1 MCWWCR
7 KPGFEAQGLVMKQ
20 ELDRVLEEVRSAWRF
35 RWLAL
40 AAASI
45 VAVIGWI
52 IVFTLPDR
60 YAADARVFVDTRTAL
75 KPALQGLTT
84 DQNVDAQINYV
95 RESLLAGPQLE
106 QIAKET
112 GVLPDP
118 VPDER
123 TRSRILNLLSDRI
136 ALTVVSAGNQG
147 DDRGTA
153 GTIYSFHFTDA
164 SRDRALR
171 VVQTLLTTFVEQTL
185 GGKREGSEHAQRF
198 LETQIKDYEQRLS
211 SAEDR
216 LAAFKKKNVGL
227 MPSEQGGYF
236 AQLQSET
243 DAAKK
248 AETDLSIALSRR
260 QELDKQ
266 LHSDEAISAAGA
278 SIRLP
283 GANGMSGGNDT
294 LSRIQ
299 QAQAKLDE
307 LLLKFTDQH
316 PDVIAARATLDE
328 LKKRRVVELAS
339 LRRGDA
345 SAIASSGAGNNPVYQ
360 NIQLELNK
368 EDVEIAA
375 LRREWAQHQNTVA
388 ELRARLNSAPQVEA
402 EFQQLNRDYD
412 VNKAQYA
419 ALLASYQKARLGE
432 RADNAGSVRFE
443 VVLPPTAPATP
454 VWPRRAMLLAGIW
467 AASMLLGGGVAYG
480 LHILQPIVSSV
491 AAVNE
496 LTRFPVLGVVS
507 VAFPTRQRR
516 EFRRDMWRFSA
527 AMACLVGA
535 LVVALALNW
544 AGARL
549 TAHAIRSLVTT

>member
-1 MCWWCR
+1 
-7 KPGFEAQGLVMKQ
+7 MKQ
-20 ELDRVLEEVRSAWRF
+20 ELERVLEEVRSAWRF

-40 AAASI
+40 AAASL
-45 VAVIGWI
+45 VSVVGWS

-95 RESLLAGPQLE
+95 RQSLLEGPQLE
-106 QIAKET
+106 QIAKQT
-112 GVLPDP
+112 GVLPVP

-123 TRSRILNLLSDRI
+123 TRTRILDRLSDRI
-136 ALTVVSAGNQG
+136 ALTVVSAGSQG
-147 DDRGTA
+147 DERSTA
-153 GTIYSFHFTDA
+153 GTIYSFHYTDV
-164 SRDRALR
+164 SRDRALH
-171 VVQTLLTTFVEQTL
+171 VVETLLTTFVEQTL
-185 GGKREGSEHAQRF
+185 GGKREGSEHAQKF

-236 AQLQSET
+236 TQLQNEV

-260 QELDKQ
+260 DELAKQ
-266 LHSDEAISAAGA
+266 LHSDAAISAAGT
-278 SIRLP
+278 STTIMGGR
-283 GANGMSGGNDT
+283 GMTGGSDT

-307 LLLKFTDQH
+307 LLLKFTDKH

-328 LKKRRVVELAS
+328 LKKRRAVELES

-345 SAIASSGAGNNPVYQ
+345 SAVASSGAGNNPVYQ

-375 LRREWAQHQNTVA
+375 LRRQLAQHQSTVA
-388 ELRARLNSAPQVEA
+388 ELRQRLNSAPQVEA

-412 VNKAQYA
+412 VNKAQYT
-419 ALLASYQKARLGE
+419 ALLESYQKARLGE

-443 VVLPPTAPATP
+443 VVLPPTASVTP
-454 VWPRRAMLLAGIW
+454 VWPRRTALLGGIW
-467 AASMLLGGGVAYG
+467 MASMLLGGAVAYG
-480 LHILQPIVSSV
+480 LHLLKPIVSSV
-491 AAVNE
+491 VAVNE
-496 LTRFPVLGVVS
+496 LTGFPVLGVVS
-507 VAFPTRQRR
+507 VAFPTRQQW
-516 EFRRDMWRFSA
+516 EFRRDMWQISA
-527 AMACLVGA
+527 AMACLVAA
-535 LVVALALNW
+535 LMVAFALNW

-549 TAHAIRSLVTT
+549 TIHAIHSLVST

>member
-1 MCWWCR
+1 
-7 KPGFEAQGLVMKQ
+7 MKQ

-40 AAASI
+40 AAASVI
-45 VAVIGWI
+45 SVIGWS

-60 YAADARVFVDTRTAL
+60 YAADARIFVDTRTAL

-95 RESLLAGPQLE
+95 RQSLLEGPLLE
-106 QIAKET
+106 KIAKET
-112 GVLPDP
+112 DLLP
-118 VPDER
+118 VPITDER
-123 TRSRILNLLSDRI
+123 ARTRILNLLSDRI
-136 ALTVVSAGNQG
+136 ALTVFSAGSQG
-147 DDRGTA
+147 DERSTA
-153 GTIYSFHFTDA
+153 GSIYSFHYTDG

-171 VVQTLLTTFVEQTL
+171 VVETLLTTFVEQVL
-185 GGKREGSEHAQRF
+185 GGKREGSQHAQKF

-211 SAEDR
+211 SAEGR

-236 AQLQSET
+236 TQLQNEV

-248 AETDLSIALSRR
+248 ADTDLSIALSRR
-260 QELDKQ
+260 DELAKQ
-266 LHSDEAISAAGA
+266 LHSDAAISAAGSSA
-278 SIRLP
+278 PTFGGRGS
-283 GANGMSGGNDT
+283 SGGSNT
-294 LSRIQ
+294 LGRIQ
-299 QAQAKLDE
+299 EAQARLDE
-307 LLLKFTDQH
+307 LLLKFTDKH

-328 LKKRRVVELAS
+328 LKQRRVVELES

-345 SAIASSGAGNNPVYQ
+345 SAVASSGAGNNPVYQ

-375 LRREWAQHQNTVA
+375 LRRQSAQHQSTVA
-388 ELRARLNSAPQVEA
+388 ELRQRLNSAPQVEA

-412 VNKAQYA
+412 VNKAQYT
-419 ALLASYQKARLGE
+419 ALLESYQKARLGE

-443 VVLPPTAPATP
+443 VVLPPTAPITP
-454 VWPRRAMLLAGIW
+454 VWPRRTMLLAGIW
-467 AASMLLGGGVAYG
+467 VAAMLLGGSVAYG
-480 LHILQPIVSSV
+480 LHVLKPIVSSV
-491 AAVNE
+491 AAVNQ
-496 LTRFPVLGVVS
+496 LTSFPVLGEVG
-507 VAFPTRQRR
+507 VAFPSRQRR

-527 AMACLVGA
+527 AMACLV
-535 LVVALALNW
+535 VALAVAFALNW

-549 TAHAIRSLVTT
+549 TVNAIRSLVNT

>member
-1 MCWWCR
+1 
-7 KPGFEAQGLVMKQ
+7 MKQ
-20 ELDRVLEEVRSAWRF
+20 ELDRVLEEVQSAWRF

-45 VAVIGWI
+45 VSVIGWS

-75 KPALQGLTT
+75 KPALQGLTI
-84 DQNVDAQINYV
+84 DQNVDGQINYV
-95 RESLLAGPQLE
+95 RQSLLEGPQLE

-112 GVLPDP
+112 GVLPVP
-118 VPDER
+118 VTDER
-123 TRSRILNLLSDRI
+123 DRTRILTMLSDRI
-136 ALTVVSAGNQG
+136 ALTVVSAGSQG
-147 DDRGTA
+147 DERSTA
-153 GTIYSFHFTDA
+153 GTIYSFHYTDA
-164 SRDRALR
+164 SRERALR
-171 VVQTLLTTFVEQTL
+171 VVEALLATFVEQTL
-185 GGKREGSEHAQRF
+185 GGKREGSEHAQKF

-211 SAEDR
+211 TAEDR

-260 QELDKQ
+260 DELYKQ
-266 LHSDEAISAAGA
+266 LHSDAAISAAGT
-278 SIRLP
+278 SMPMP
-283 GANGMSGGNDT
+283 GGRGMSSGSDT

-299 QAQAKLDE
+299 EAQAKLDE
-307 LLLKFTDQH
+307 LLLKFTDKH

-328 LKKRRVVELAS
+328 LKQRRVVELAS

-345 SAIASSGAGNNPVYQ
+345 SAVASSGAGNNPVYQ

-375 LRREWAQHQNTVA
+375 LRRQLVQHQNTVA
-388 ELRARLNSAPQVEA
+388 ELRQRLNSAPQVEA

-412 VNKAQYA
+412 VNKAQYT
-419 ALLASYQKARLGE
+419 ALLESYQKARLGE

-443 VVLPPTAPATP
+443 VVLPPTASITP
-454 VWPRRAMLLAGIW
+454 VWPKRTTLLGGIWLAAMLLGAG
-467 AASMLLGGGVAYG
+467 LAYG
-480 LHILQPIVSSV
+480 LHVLKPIVSSV
-491 AAVNE
+491 VAVNE
-496 LTRFPVLGVVS
+496 LTSFPVLGVVG
-507 VAFPTRQRR
+507 VAFPSSQRQ
-516 EFRRDMWRFSA
+516 EFRRDMRRFSA
-527 AMACLVGA
+527 AMACLVAA
-535 LVVALALNW
+535 LMVAFVLNW

-549 TAHAIRSLVTT
+549 TVHAIRSLVNT